1 MIKKFKYIFYLFSYS
16 LFILLV
22 IGFYFSDK
30 NINNVNKTRST
41 SLNNVAELIK
51 TLPLLEN
58 DTNDIIVYKDDVEVF
73 KKRKKK
79 YKFFDLIK

>member
-58 DTNDIIVYKDDVEVF
+58 DTNDIIAYKDDVEVF

>member
-1 MIKKFKYIFYLFSYS
+1 MIKKFIYIFYLISYS

-51 TLPLLEN
+51 TLPLLKN

-73 KKRKKK
+73 KKKKKK

>member
-51 TLPLLEN
+51 TLPLLKD

-73 KKRKKK
+73 KKNKKK
-79 YKFFDLIK
+79 YNFFDLIK

>member
-51 TLPLLEN
+51 TLPLLKN

-73 KKRKKK
+73 KKKKKK

>member
-73 KKRKKK
+73 KKKKKK

>member
-51 TLPLLEN
+51 TLPLLKN

>member
-1 MIKKFKYIFYLFSYS
+1 MIKKFIYIFYLFSYS

>member
-51 TLPLLEN
+51 TLPLLKD

-73 KKRKKK
+73 KKKKKK